1 MLISSLIVVG
11 VYVGAFKIS
20 HWCLKKSN
28 NLRLFAI
35 FVFLILG
42 VVFIATGYYIAFI
55 GYIEERNGMLYQTT
69 LPYDG
74 IAMIALSGLFTLAG
88 VLRTLYLK
96 KENIE

>member
-1 MLISSLIVVG
+1 
-11 VYVGAFKIS
+11 
-20 HWCLKKSN
+20 
-28 NLRLFAI
+28 
-35 FVFLILG
+35 
-42 VVFIATGYYIAFI
+42 
-55 GYIEERNGMLYQTT
+55 MLYQTT